1 MKFWL
6 VLLALL
12 LTACTD
18 SGSTMSY
25 EQLVNYPSSCDKK
38 ETQLKELT
46 QIQRSK
52 NFAQDPDDLN
62 ESDRAYNSRLKATI
76 WWYKW
81 KCQ

>member
-6 VLLALL
+6 VLLVLALA
-12 LTACTD
+12 ACGD
-18 SGSTMSY
+18 AGSTMSY

-38 ETQLKELT
+38 ESQLKELT
-46 QIQRSK
+46 QLQRNK

-62 ESDRAYNSRLKATI
+62 ESDRAYNSRLKSTI
-76 WWYKW
+76 WWYEW

>member
-1 MKFWL
+1 MKYL
-6 VLLALL
+6 IVLFALL

-18 SGSTMSY
+18 SVSIMSY

-38 ETQLKELT
+38 EAQLKELT
-46 QIQRSK
+46 QLQRIK

-62 ESDRAYNSRLKATI
+62 EDNRAYNSRLKATI
-76 WWYKW
+76 WWYEW